1 MHSSTVTQPTRR
13 LVLASTSRYRRQLL
27 RRIVVTFEVG
37 APSYEERALP
47 AEAPRDTALRLSIAK
62 ARSVAKSFPDALII
76 GSDQVADLDGAPVGK
91 PVTHDNALRQLISM
105 QGRRILFH
113 TGIALYDAQRDTC
126 HSDVVDT
133 AVTFREMGA
142 WALERYLQH
151 DEPYDCAG
159 SAKIEALG
167 IALAKKVES
176 DDPTALIGL
185 PLIRLTDLLI
195 EAGYNV
201 I

>member
-1 MHSSTVTQPTRR
+1 MHSSTVTQPARR

-37 APSYEERALP
+37 APSYEERPLSG
-47 AEAPRDTALRLSIAK
+47 ESPRDTALRLSIAK
-62 ARSVAKSFPDALII
+62 ARSVAKAFPDALII
-76 GSDQVADLDGAPVGK
+76 GSDQVADLDGEPIGK
-91 PVTHDNALRQLISM
+91 PVTHDNGLRQLISM

-113 TGIALYDAQRDTC
+113 TGIALYDAARDSC
-126 HSDVVDT
+126 QSDVVDT
-133 AVTFREMGA
+133 AVTFRELGA

-159 SAKIEALG
+159 SAKIEGLG

-185 PLIRLTDLLI
+185 PLIRLTDMLLQ
-195 EAGYNV
+195 AGFNV